1 MHAKTRLFGLSGFL
15 SLIILKKFPSIT
27 GLGRKKPPIY
37 LKINYILKIVN
48 TF

>member
-15 SLIILKKFPSIT
+15 SPTILKKFPSINV
-27 GLGRKKPPIY
+27 LGRKKPPTY
-37 LKINYILKIVN
+37 PKINYILKIVN